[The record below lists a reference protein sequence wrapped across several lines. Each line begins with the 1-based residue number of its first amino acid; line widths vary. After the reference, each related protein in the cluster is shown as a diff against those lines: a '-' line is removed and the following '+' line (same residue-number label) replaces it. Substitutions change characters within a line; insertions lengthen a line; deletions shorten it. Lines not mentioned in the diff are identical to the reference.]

1 MPLPARPR
9 PLPAWGDP
17 LPRLCK
23 ALVVALIALLICS
36 MGLAAPAG
44 ANVDQCAPPG
54 VDSASALPTNL
65 AQAATGPGEDKYTTA
80 TVAPL
85 GSVDIGALGLSV
97 PGTLTIGTL
106 SDAPPSICINSEGQ
120 FTGFD
125 NELLRAIADKL
136 GLKINFVGTEF
147 SGLLA
152 QVASRRFDVGSSS
165 ITTTDARRRTVG
177 FTNGY
182 DFGYFS
188 LVVPAASPIT
198 GFDKLAAGQRIGVV
212 QGTVQESYVIDT
224 PHLEPVKFPD
234 YNTVYAS
241 LKTRQI
247 DAWVA
252 PSQQASGTVQA
263 GDPAEI
269 VENTFSLDNFVAW
282 AVARDN
288 QPLIDALN
296 SGLDAIIA
304 DGTWSRLYTDW
315 VPRAL
320 PPGWK
325 PGSKAAPAP
334 QLPDFNEIAT
344 ENQAAGSS
352 GAGAAA
358 PKSTL
363 SQLAESFLDWDLYKQ
378 AIPDLFKTGLPNTLI
393 LTISASVIGLVLGMA
408 LAVAGI
414 SRARWLRWPAR
425 IYTDIFR
432 GLPEVVII
440 LLIGLGV
447 GPVVG
452 GLTGNNPYP
461 LGIAALGL
469 MAAAYVGEIFRSG
482 IQSVEAGQMEAA
494 RALGLF
500 VCDIDAAGGGAARR
514 SPGAAGVDEPVHLA
528 VEGVVAGVLP
538 GSGCQPEGVVPSR
551 PRSERAD
558 RQPVAV
564 GRGGAVLSGFDCAA
578 DASREFHRQPAAT
591 GPQARRG
598 RSAYAVHLPGD
609 DLMASSVVRAE
620 PVSLSANDIHSA
632 FGPNAVLRGVDI
644 DVPAGT
650 TAAVIGPSGS
660 GKSTLLRTL
669 NRLYEPDRGDI
680 LLDGRSVL
688 KDNPDQLRQRI
699 GMVFQ
704 HFNLFPHRSVLDNV
718 TLAPRRLK
726 RLGAEQAREL
736 GLAQLDRVGLRH
748 KADVRP
754 GTCRAGSSNASR
766 SPARW
771 QCPRR

>member
-1 MPLPARPR
+1 MIAV
-9 PLPAWGDP
+9 
-17 LPRLCK
+17 K
-23 ALVVALIALLICS
+23 TFVIALIALLICGT
-36 MGLAAPAG
+36 GLATPVA

-54 VDSASALPTNL
+54 IASASALPTNL
-65 AQAATGPGEDKYTTA
+65 AAAAQGPGEDRYTTP
-80 TVAPL
+80 TVEPL
-85 GSVDIGALGLSV
+85 SAVNVNALGLSV
-97 PGTLTIGTL
+97 PGTLTVGTL
-106 SDAPPSICINSEGQ
+106 SDAPPSICINSQGQ

-125 NELLRAIADKL
+125 NELLREIAGRL
-136 GLKINFVGTEF
+136 GLNITFVGTEF

-165 ITTTDARRRTVG
+165 ITTTEARRRTVG

-188 LVVPAASPIT
+188 LVVPSGSPIT

-224 PHLEPVKFPD
+224 LHLQPVKFPD

-252 PSQQASGTVQA
+252 PSQQASGTVQP

-269 VENTFSLDNFVAW
+269 IENTFSLDNFVAW
-282 AVARDN
+282 AVADDN
-288 QPLIDALN
+288 QALINALN

-334 QLPDFNEIAT
+334 QLPDFNAIAA
-344 ENQAAGSS
+344 ENQQAAPN
-352 GAGAAA
+352 AAA

-363 SQLAESFLDWDLYKQ
+363 SQLADAFLDWDLYKQ

-393 LTISASVIGLVLGMA
+393 LTVSASVIGLILGMA

-414 SRARWLRWPAR
+414 SRSRWLRWPAR
-425 IYTDIFR
+425 VYTDVFR

-482 IQSVEAGQMEAA
+482 IQSVEPGQLEAS
-494 RALGLF
+494 RALGFSYSASMQLVVVPQGVRRVLPALMNQFISLLKASSLVYFLGLVANQRELF
-500 VCDIDAAGGGAARR
+500 QVGRDLNAQTGNLSPLVAAGLFYLVLTVPLTHLVNFIDAR
-514 SPGAAGVDEPVHLA
+514 L
-528 VEGVVAGVLP
+528 
-538 GSGCQPEGVVPSR
+538 
-551 PRSERAD
+551 
-558 RQPVAV
+558 
-564 GRGGAVLSGFDCAA
+564 
-578 DASREFHRQPAAT
+578 
-591 GPQARRG
+591 RRG
-598 RSAYAVHLPGD
+598 RKPDEEDPLA
-609 DLMASSVVRAE
+609 
-620 PVSLSANDIHSA
+620 LSTSQEMI
-632 FGPNAVLRGVDI
+632 
-644 DVPAGT
+644 
-650 TAAVIGPSGS
+650 
-660 GKSTLLRTL
+660 
-669 NRLYEPDRGDI
+669 
-680 LLDGRSVL
+680 
-688 KDNPDQLRQRI
+688 
-699 GMVFQ
+699 
-704 HFNLFPHRSVLDNV
+704 
-718 TLAPRRLK
+718 
-726 RLGAEQAREL
+726 
-736 GLAQLDRVGLRH
+736 
-748 KADVRP
+748 
-754 GTCRAGSSNASR
+754 
-766 SPARW
+766 
-771 QCPRR
+771 